1 MIGQSQKKN
10 GNKLNVHQE
19 LNEKMNPGIHETEY
33 SFGIKMNNSS
43 NMYKQS

>member
-1 MIGQSQKKN
+1 MIGQSQKKK

-33 SFGIKMNNSS
+33 SFGIKQ
-43 NMYKQS
+43 YPQGKQES